1 MQEVSIMVFSRKE
14 IVLVSFILVA
24 VLIRLF
30 PHPPNVAP
38 ITAVALFAGTFFN
51 KKHWAILMPL
61 VAMTFTDLFL
71 GFSMITPVVYLSF
84 IAITVIGMVFKKMN
98 FGTVILSSL
107 VFFVLTNLGVWALY
121 YPLTPEGLITCFT
134 LAIPFFINSIL
145 GDLFFSVSLLFGYRF
160 AAQRLQL
167 A

>member
-1 MQEVSIMVFSRKE
+1 MNFSKKE
-14 IVLVSFILVA
+14 IVLFSFVLVA
-24 VLIRLF
+24 VLVRLL

-38 ITAVALFAGTFFN
+38 ITATALFAGTFFSR
-51 KKHWAILMPL
+51 KHLAVLIPL
-61 VAMTFTDLFL
+61 LAMVFTDVFL

-84 IAITVIGMVFKKMN
+84 IAITGLGMVFKKMN
-98 FGTVILSSL
+98 IGTVLLSSL
-107 VFFVLTNLGVWALY
+107 VFFVLTNLGVWILH
-121 YPLTPEGLITCFT
+121 YPLTAEGLATCFT

-145 GDLFFSVSLLFGYRF
+145 GDLFFSAVLLFGYRF